1 MASLVTDNET
11 STTPSTTSSSNNNGK
26 KELMSQRFKNIW
38 KNGLNIPP
46 EDVTEKE
53 KPYIPKLRD
62 ELIKARGECPDN
74 WRAYFYKDHTL
85 LRFLRARDLNLKK
98 ATFMIT
104 EAIKWFEADKIE
116 GRIGGSFWEILD
128 AAEQEDSE
136 EDKALWKQHRPHGI
150 YGIDRRGN
158 PVQYFRYGGF
168 DDEGLGKNLKGLK
181 SDKDF
186 SNEGIFANPGA
197 CTWVRQFMFNGMSNA
212 VDMFEAAEKKGEMF
226 MGTIQVWD
234 LKGTSFGRSKSNWPY
249 MAYILGTFKILDN
262 FPEATKTIYFTN
274 APWFMKFGLAL
285 LKPLLPAATR
295 KKLSV
300 HRTEKSWLKAMQKQ
314 IDLDQIPE
322 FLGGTNKTPWP
333 HGEGGVVHSSISD
346 GENEGAMQIHVSVQ
360 ERTSVKVQEGQT
372 VIFEFKCLGKKAS
385 IDYAVFADETEIVEK
400 TKLKS
405 TDGWST
411 GKFEAYDETT
421 ISATFTGKEKDVLYR
436 FTFERTEDLKKAKGD
451 DSEDDSDDDEDD
463 DSDED

>member
-1 MASLVTDNET
+1 
-11 STTPSTTSSSNNNGK
+11 
-26 KELMSQRFKNIW
+26 
-38 KNGLNIPP
+38 
-46 EDVTEKE
+46 
-53 KPYIPKLRD
+53 
-62 ELIKARGECPDN
+62 
-74 WRAYFYKDHTL
+74 
-85 LRFLRARDLNLKK
+85 
-98 ATFMIT
+98 
-104 EAIKWFEADKIE
+104 
-116 GRIGGSFWEILD
+116 
-128 AAEQEDSE
+128 
-136 EDKALWKQHRPHGI
+136 
-150 YGIDRRGN
+150 
-158 PVQYFRYGGF
+158 
-168 DDEGLGKNLKGLK
+168 
-181 SDKDF
+181 
-186 SNEGIFANPGA
+186 
-197 CTWVRQFMFNGMSNA
+197 
-212 VDMFEAAEKKGEMF
+212 
-226 MGTIQVWD
+226 
-234 LKGTSFGRSKSNWPY
+234 
-249 MAYILGTFKILDN
+249 
-262 FPEATKTIYFTN
+262 
-274 APWFMKFGLAL
+274 MKFALGLI
-285 LKPLLPAATR
+285 KPLLPAATR

-436 FTFERTEDLKKAKGD
+436 FTFERTEDLKKAQGD